1 MHLIPDTQIGLY
13 NAWIFSAVYGALS
26 IGIMISLPNKKRK
39 RIVTLPKF
47 NSKTEKIAVGITS
60 LIFARGLIFYS
71 VFVPLKMYTVSFY
84 IGSAVYLAGMISSV
98 YAMWSFS
105 RVDLSGPVTGG
116 IFRVTRHPMQVMS
129 IVMWIGVG
137 IATMNW
143 IIIACAVLLAILYNP
158 SFRAQERFCGDKY
171 GEDYADYMK
180 RTPRYLFFR

>member
-116 IFRVTRHPMQVMS
+116 NIQGYPAPDAGNEHSNVDWRRYSSDELDYHCLCCFT
-129 IVMWIGVG
+129 GD
-137 IATMNW
+137 
-143 IIIACAVLLAILYNP
+143 IIQSVVQGTGTVL
-158 SFRAQERFCGDKY
+158 RG
-171 GEDYADYMK
+171 
-180 RTPRYLFFR
+180 